1 MENLTWLQKM
11 DADIDRSFRIE
22 AAVLALG
29 ATTDEA
35 ECAQVNA
42 CHGGHNIPASEDAS
56 EWLHYV
62 RVIAPALA
70 NDPDRCR

>member
-1 MENLTWLQKM
+1 MENLTWLQRM

-29 ATTDEA
+29 ATADEA

-42 CHGGHNIPASEDAS
+42 CHGGHNAPQSEDGA
-56 EWLHYV
+56 EWMAYV
-62 RVIAPALA
+62 RTLA
-70 NDPDRCR
+70 EVA